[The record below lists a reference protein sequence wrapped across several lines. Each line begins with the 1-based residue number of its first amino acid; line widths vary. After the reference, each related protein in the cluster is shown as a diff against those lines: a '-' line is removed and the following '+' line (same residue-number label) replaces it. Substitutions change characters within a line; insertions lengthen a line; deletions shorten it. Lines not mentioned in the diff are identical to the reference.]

1 MSVFL
6 NAIYAVARFFNALL
20 TFFNERRQMQAG
32 EDRATA
38 LSLKE
43 QATRVKI
50 ARAARRAVDADS
62 LPEHDPDCRD

>member
-6 NAIYAVARFFNALL
+6 NVIYAVARFLNALL

-38 LSLKE
+38 QSLKE
-43 QATRVKI
+43 QAARVKI
-50 ARAARRAVDADS
+50 ARAARRAADVGS